1 VKGVEPHTDFWI
13 SAEQLQVSPGGAAN
27 ASVAFSLPVAADATL
42 QAVINA
48 WPLLPTALRDGI
60 IAMVEAAIGDT
71 PTVTHRLETG
81 ETV

>member
-1 VKGVEPHTDFWI
+1 LQV
-13 SAEQLQVSPGGAAN
+13 SAGKQRVSPGGAPK
-27 ASVAFSLPVAADATL
+27 ASPTVCPPMAADDDL
-42 QAVINA
+42 RAVIDA